1 MKPNRQDTMTRSLVI
16 NLALNKQVSDVSVF
30 VRCTVLF
37 VLIMAFVVKCY
48 WIYEW
53 QKQCI
58 WYFSTICYFH

>member
-48 WIYEW
+48 
-53 QKQCI
+53 
-58 WYFSTICYFH
+58 